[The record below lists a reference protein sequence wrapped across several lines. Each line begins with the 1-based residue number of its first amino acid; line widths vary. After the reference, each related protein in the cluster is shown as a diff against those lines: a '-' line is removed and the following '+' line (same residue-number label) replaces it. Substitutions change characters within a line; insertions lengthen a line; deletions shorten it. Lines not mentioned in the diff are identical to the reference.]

1 MPPIK
6 GNRKKNYPMDTS
18 KHLKSFMEI
27 GLTEREAKVYITLL
41 SGRMFTVL
49 ELQEAVNIPRTKIY
63 EVLNKLVSRNICI
76 EKKLGRNKLY
86 EAVEP
91 KLALERVL
99 ESYKKDL
106 ERKEELIKQ
115 VSEVFTPIF
124 QNSKSIVNPLE
135 FIDVMK
141 EKGQIHKRYTACV
154 HSTRREMLTFNKGPY
169 ACDTSERLGEQE
181 DEEYKL
187 LKRGGSC
194 KDIYELNELKEV
206 DWLLNSVKKSLKL
219 GQQARVVERLP
230 IKMLVFDQEKV
241 MFALEQPVLVPNE
254 LTMIYIEHK
263 QLAEACSMLFYHLW
277 DQGQD
282 INEIGKDFVGEVE
295 SYSFVSN

>member
-1 MPPIK
+1 
-6 GNRKKNYPMDTS
+6 MDTS
-18 KHLKSFMEI
+18 KYLKSFMEI

-63 EVLNKLVSRNICI
+63 EVLNKLVNRNICI

-91 KLALERVL
+91 KLAMERVL
-99 ESYKKDL
+99 DSYKKDL

-154 HSTRREMLTFNKGPY
+154 HSTKREMLTFNKGPY
-169 ACDTSERLGEQE
+169 ACDTSDRLGEQE

-194 KDIYELNELKEV
+194 KDIYQLNELKEV

-241 MFALEQPVLVPNE
+241 MFALEQPVLIPNE

>member
-1 MPPIK
+1 
-6 GNRKKNYPMDTS
+6 MDTS
-18 KHLKSFMEI
+18 KYLKSFMEI
-27 GLTEREAKVYITLL
+27 GLTEREAKVYMTLL
-41 SGRMFTVL
+41 NGRMFTVL

-91 KLALERVL
+91 KLAMERVL
-99 ESYKKDL
+99 DSYKKDL
-106 ERKEELIKQ
+106 ERKEELIEQ
-115 VSEVFTPIF
+115 VSDVFTPIF

-141 EKGQIHKRYTACV
+141 EKVQIHKRYTACV
-154 HSTRREMLTFNKGPY
+154 HSAKREMLTFNKGPY
-169 ACDTSERLGEQE
+169 ACDTSDRLGEQE

-187 LKRGGSC
+187 LKRGGFC

-206 DWLLNSVKKSLKL
+206 DWLLDSVKKSLKL
-219 GQQARVVERLP
+219 GQQARVVEKLP

-282 INEIGKDFVGEVE
+282 ISEIGKDFVSEVE
-295 SYSFVSN
+295 SYSYISH

>member
-1 MPPIK
+1 
-6 GNRKKNYPMDTS
+6 MDAS
-18 KHLKSFMEI
+18 KYLRSFIEI
-27 GLTEREAKVYITLL
+27 GLTEREAKVYMTLL
-41 SGRMFTVL
+41 SGKMFTVL

-91 KLALERVL
+91 KIALERVV

-106 ERKEELIKQ
+106 ERKEELINQ

-124 QNSKSIVNPLE
+124 QNSKSTVNPLE

-141 EKGQIHKRYTACV
+141 EKSQIHKRYTACV
-154 HSTRREMLTFNKGPY
+154 RSTRREMLTFNKGPY
-169 ACDTSERLGEQE
+169 ACDTSDRLDEQE
-181 DEEYKL
+181 EEEFKL

-194 KDIYELNELKEV
+194 KDIYELKELKEV
-206 DWLLNSVKKSLKL
+206 DWLLSSVKKSLKL
-219 GQQARVVERLP
+219 GQQARIVKGLP

-241 MFALEQPVLVPNE
+241 MFALEQPVPVQNE

-263 QLAEACSMLFYHLW
+263 QLAEACSILFYHLW
-277 DQGQD
+277 DQGID
-282 INEIGKDFVGEVE
+282 INDVGQDSINKIE
-295 SYSFVSN
+295 SFSFVTN

>member
-1 MPPIK
+1 
-6 GNRKKNYPMDTS
+6 MDTS
-18 KHLKSFMEI
+18 KYLKSFIGI
-27 GLTEREAKVYITLL
+27 GLTEREAKVYMTLL

-63 EVLNKLVSRNICI
+63 EVLNKLVSRNICT

-91 KLALERVL
+91 KLAMERVL
-99 ESYKKDL
+99 DSYKKDL
-106 ERKEELIKQ
+106 ERKEELIQQ
-115 VSEVFTPIF
+115 VSDVFTPIF

-141 EKGQIHKRYTACV
+141 EKAQIHKRYTACV
-154 HSTRREMLTFNKGPY
+154 HSTKREMLTFNKGPY
-169 ACDTSERLGEQE
+169 ACDTSNRLGEQE

-194 KDIYELNELKEV
+194 KDIYELTELKEV

-219 GQQARVVERLP
+219 GQHARVVERLP

-277 DQGQD
+277 DQGQN
-282 INEIGKDFVGEVE
+282 ISEIGKDFSNEVE
-295 SYSFVSN
+295 SYSFVSH

>member
-1 MPPIK
+1 
-6 GNRKKNYPMDTS
+6 MDTS
-18 KHLKSFMEI
+18 KYLKSFIEI
-27 GLTEREAKVYITLL
+27 GLTEREAKVYMTLL
-41 SGRMFTVL
+41 NGRMFTVL

-63 EVLNKLVSRNICI
+63 EVLNKLVNRNICI

-91 KLALERVL
+91 KLAMQRVL
-99 ESYKKDL
+99 DSYKKDL
-106 ERKEELIKQ
+106 ERKEELIQQ
-115 VSEVFTPIF
+115 VSDVFTPIF
-124 QNSKSIVNPLE
+124 QNSKSIINPLE

-141 EKGQIHKRYTACV
+141 DKAQIHKRYTACV
-154 HSTRREMLTFNKGPY
+154 HSTKREMLTFNKGPY
-169 ACDTSERLGEQE
+169 ACDTTDRLGEQE

-194 KDIYELNELKEV
+194 KDIYELNELNEV
-206 DWLLNSVKKSLKL
+206 DWLLDSVKKSLKL
-219 GQQARVVERLP
+219 GQQARVIDKLP

-282 INEIGKDFVGEVE
+282 ISEIGKDFMSELKT
-295 SYSFVSN
+295 YSFAPH

>member
-1 MPPIK
+1 
-6 GNRKKNYPMDTS
+6 MDTS
-18 KHLKSFMEI
+18 KYLKSFIEI
-27 GLTEREAKVYITLL
+27 GLTEREAKVYMTLL
-41 SGRMFTVL
+41 NGRMFTVL

-63 EVLNKLVSRNICI
+63 EVLNKLVNRNICV

-91 KLALERVL
+91 KLAMERVL
-99 ESYKKDL
+99 DSYKKDL
-106 ERKEELIKQ
+106 ERKEELIQQ
-115 VSEVFTPIF
+115 VSDVFTPIF

-141 EKGQIHKRYTACV
+141 EKAQIHKRYTACV
-154 HSTRREMLTFNKGPY
+154 HSTKREMLTFNKGPY
-169 ACDTSERLGEQE
+169 ACDNSDRLGEQE

-194 KDIYELNELKEV
+194 KDIYELNELNEV

-219 GQQARVVERLP
+219 GQQARAVDKLP

-277 DQGQD
+277 EQGRD
-282 INEIGKDFVGEVE
+282 ISEIGRDFVDEMKT
-295 SYSFVSN
+295 YSFASH

>member
-1 MPPIK
+1 
-6 GNRKKNYPMDTS
+6 MDTS
-18 KHLKSFMEI
+18 KYLPSFIEI
-27 GLTEREAKVYITLL
+27 GLTEREAKVYMTLL
-41 SGRMFTVL
+41 SGKMFTVL

-91 KLALERVL
+91 KIALERVV

-106 ERKEELIKQ
+106 ERKEHLITQ

-135 FIDVMK
+135 FIDVMR

-154 HSTRREMLTFNKGPY
+154 RSTKSEMLTFNKGPY
-169 ACDTSERLGEQE
+169 ACDTSDRLEEQE
-181 DEEYKL
+181 DEEFKL
-187 LKRGGSC
+187 LKRGGAC
-194 KDIYELNELKEV
+194 KDIYELDELKQVE
-206 DWLLNSVKKSLKL
+206 WLLSSVKKSLKL
-219 GQQARVVERLP
+219 GQQARVIKKLP
-230 IKMLVFDQEKV
+230 IKMLVFDHEKV
-241 MFALEQPVLVPNE
+241 MFALEQPVPELNE

-263 QLAEACSMLFYHLW
+263 QLAEACSILFYHLW
-277 DQGQD
+277 DQGVD
-282 INEIGKDFVGEVE
+282 ISEVGKE
-295 SYSFVSN
+295 SINKIESFSFISN

>member
-1 MPPIK
+1 
-6 GNRKKNYPMDTS
+6 MDTS
-18 KHLKSFMEI
+18 KYLRSFIEI
-27 GLTEREAKVYITLL
+27 GLTEREAKVYMTLL
-41 SGRMFTVL
+41 SGKMFTVL

-106 ERKEELIKQ
+106 ERKEELIEQ
-115 VSEVFTPIF
+115 VSEVFSPIF

-141 EKGQIHKRYTACV
+141 EKTQIHKRYTACV
-154 HSTRREMLTFNKGPY
+154 RSTKREMLTLNKGPY
-169 ACDTSERLGEQE
+169 ACDTSDRLGEQE
-181 DEEYKL
+181 DEEFKL

-194 KDIYELNELKEV
+194 KDIYELKELKAV
-206 DWLLNSVKKSLKL
+206 DWLLSSVRKSLKL
-219 GQQARVVERLP
+219 GLQARVVKKLP

-241 MFALEQPVLVPNE
+241 MFALEQPVPDSNE

-263 QLAEACSMLFYHLW
+263 QLAEACSILFYHLW

-282 INEIGKDFVGEVE
+282 ISEIGKDFVNKLE
-295 SYSFVSN
+295 SFAFISN

>member
-1 MPPIK
+1 
-6 GNRKKNYPMDTS
+6 MDTS
-18 KHLKSFMEI
+18 EYLKSFMEI

-41 SGRMFTVL
+41 SGRIFTVM

-91 KLALERVL
+91 KVAMERVL
-99 ESYKKDL
+99 DSYKKDL
-106 ERKEELIKQ
+106 QRKEELIKQ

-124 QNSKSIVNPLE
+124 KNSKSIVNPLE

-141 EKGQIHKRYTACV
+141 DKTQIHKRYTACV
-154 HSTRREMLTFNKGPY
+154 RSTKREMLTFNKGPY
-169 ACDTSERLGEQE
+169 ACDTSDRLGEQE
-181 DEEYKL
+181 DEEFKL

-194 KDIYELNELKEV
+194 KDIYEYKELKEV

-263 QLAEACSMLFYHLW
+263 QLAEACSMLFYYLW

-282 INEIGKDFVGEVE
+282 IYDIGKEIVDEIE
-295 SYSFVSN
+295 SYSLSS

>member
-1 MPPIK
+1 
-6 GNRKKNYPMDTS
+6 MDTS
-18 KHLKSFMEI
+18 KYLKSFMEI

-41 SGRMFTVL
+41 NGRMFTVL

-63 EVLNKLVSRNICI
+63 EVLNKLVNRNICI

-91 KLALERVL
+91 KLAMERVL
-99 ESYKKDL
+99 DSYKKDL
-106 ERKEELIKQ
+106 ERKEELIQQ
-115 VSEVFTPIF
+115 VSDVFTPIF

-141 EKGQIHKRYTACV
+141 EKTQIHKRYTACV
-154 HSTRREMLTFNKGPY
+154 HSTKREMLTFNKGPY
-169 ACDTSERLGEQE
+169 ACDTSDRLGEQE

-277 DQGQD
+277 DQGQN
-282 INEIGKDFVGEVE
+282 ISKIGKDFVSEIE
-295 SYSFVSN
+295 SYSFVSH

>member
-1 MPPIK
+1 
-6 GNRKKNYPMDTS
+6 MDTS
-18 KHLKSFMEI
+18 KYLRSFIEI
-27 GLTEREAKVYITLL
+27 GLTEREAKVYMTLL
-41 SGRMFTVL
+41 SGKMFTVL

-63 EVLNKLVSRNICI
+63 EVLNKLISRNICV

-91 KLALERVL
+91 QIALERVV

-106 ERKEELIKQ
+106 ERKEELINQ
-115 VSEVFTPIF
+115 ISQVFTPIF
-124 QNSKSIVNPLE
+124 QSSKTIVNPLE

-141 EKGQIHKRYTACV
+141 EKGQIHKRYAACV
-154 HSTRREMLTFNKGPY
+154 RSTRREMLTFNKGPY
-169 ACDTSERLGEQE
+169 ACDTSDRLEEQE
-181 DEEYKL
+181 DEEFKL

-194 KDIYELNELKEV
+194 KDIYELQELKEV
-206 DWLLNSVKKSLKL
+206 DWLLASVKKSLKL
-219 GQQARVVERLP
+219 GQEARVVKKLP

-241 MFALEQPVLVPNE
+241 MFALEQPVPISNE

-277 DQGQD
+277 DQGID
-282 INEIGKDFVGEVE
+282 ISEIGKDPANKIE
-295 SYSFVSN
+295 SFSFVSN

>member
-1 MPPIK
+1 
-6 GNRKKNYPMDTS
+6 MDTS
-18 KHLKSFMEI
+18 KYLKSFIEI

-91 KLALERVL
+91 KLAMERVL
-99 ESYKKDL
+99 DSYKRDL

-141 EKGQIHKRYTACV
+141 EKTQIHKRYTACV

-169 ACDTSERLGEQE
+169 ACDTSDRLDEQE
-181 DEEYKL
+181 DEEFKL

-194 KDIYELNELKEV
+194 KDIYELSELKEV

-277 DQGQD
+277 NQGQD
-282 INEIGKDFVGEVE
+282 ISGIGKDFVSEIE
-295 SYSFVSN
+295 SYSFVSH

>member
-1 MPPIK
+1 
-6 GNRKKNYPMDTS
+6 MDTS
-18 KHLKSFMEI
+18 KYLRSFIEI
-27 GLTEREAKVYITLL
+27 GLTEREAKVYMTLL
-41 SGRMFTVL
+41 SGKMFTVL

-63 EVLNKLVSRNICI
+63 EVLNKLISRNICV

-91 KLALERVL
+91 KIALERVV

-106 ERKEELIKQ
+106 ERKEELINQ
-115 VSEVFTPIF
+115 ISQVFTPIF
-124 QNSKSIVNPLE
+124 QSSKTIVNPLE

-141 EKGQIHKRYTACV
+141 EKGQIHKRYAACV
-154 HSTRREMLTFNKGPY
+154 RSTRREMLTFNKGPY
-169 ACDTSERLGEQE
+169 ACDTSDRLEEQE
-181 DEEYKL
+181 DEEFKL

-194 KDIYELNELKEV
+194 KDIYELQELKEV
-206 DWLLNSVKKSLKL
+206 DWLLASVKKSLKL
-219 GQQARVVERLP
+219 GQEARVVKKLP

-241 MFALEQPVLVPNE
+241 MFALEQPVPISNE

-277 DQGQD
+277 DQGID
-282 INEIGKDFVGEVE
+282 ISEIGKDPANKIE
-295 SYSFVSN
+295 SFSFVSN

>member
-1 MPPIK
+1 
-6 GNRKKNYPMDTS
+6 Y
-18 KHLKSFMEI
+18 LKSFMEI

-63 EVLNKLVSRNICI
+63 EVLNKLVNRNICI

-169 ACDTSERLGEQE
+169 ACDTSDRLGEQE

-187 LKRGGSC
+187 LKRGGLC
-194 KDIYELNELKEV
+194 KDIYELKELKEV

-241 MFALEQPVLVPNE
+241 MFALEQPVLIPNE

-277 DQGQD
+277 DKGQD
-282 INEIGKDFVGEVE
+282 ISEIGKDIVGEVE